1 MNTHFATSQRNDMRP
16 LAFEGLPATD
26 CHDQLQAFLAANQA
40 YLAQHGMPD
49 ALVFLAEPMHDS
61 ATGKIDWYTSAKE
74 RPVPLAELSEPEQQA
89 LLAKTEQYLDAMR
102 ALAEKGAKRHDIAAS
117 FLSLATMHPDK
128 QDIYSAGG
136 TPVLINWGFDPS
148 LVAHPE
154 NIIRLGE
161 KERTEPVRPEPAPEP
176 EQKPGPEA
184 QPVPEAS
191 AIPGPVPV
199 QSMTQAA
206 DTAATPPPVPPAA
219 STAYAGC
226 LPFLLPL
233 LLALLLLW
241 LILAIAGLVP
251 SPLPASCFHQAVPS
265 GNEPATGS
273 SLEERID
280 NEHARSRVLAEKADS
295 LNSMLKEHQAL
306 CLPREEPKPAAEA
319 PVTPPENP
327 AREEPAPPNPP
338 KEESKPLAESEM
350 PDFGTPPAVPETRQK
365 GEALQIPEEAARK
378 KDLSFLEGCWRS
390 VTGLKNSLTGR
401 PITAE
406 YCFSANGKGHRK
418 VTEDDGKICKG
429 SLKASFSGSKLTIK
443 ARSAHCPDGKSYVP
457 QKVICD
463 GTEYSTQC
471 HGLERNDDGSDH
483 TWDAGFVRK

>member
-40 YLAQHGMPD
+40 FLAQHGMPD
-49 ALVFLAEPMHDS
+49 ALVFLAEPMHDA

-74 RPVPLAELSEPEQQA
+74 RPVPLADLSGAEQQV
-89 LLAKTEQYLDAMR
+89 LLAKTQQCLDALR
-102 ALAEKGAKRHDIAAS
+102 ALAKNGAKRHDIAAS
-117 FLSLATMHPDK
+117 FLSLATMHPGE

-161 KERTEPVRPEPAPEP
+161 KARPEPVRPEPKPEP
-176 EQKPGPEA
+176 EPEPVPQA
-184 QPVPEAS
+184 QPAPEAS

-199 QSMTQAA
+199 QNIPQAA
-206 DTAATPPPVPPAA
+206 KTAATPPPVPPAT
-219 STAYAGC
+219 STTNAGC

-265 GNEPATGS
+265 GNAPAAGD
-273 SLEERID
+273 SLEQRID

-295 LNSMLKEHQAL
+295 LNNMVREHQAL

-319 PVTPPENP
+319 PVTPQEDPV
-327 AREEPAPPNPP
+327 REDPVPQ
-338 KEESKPLAESEM
+338 KQESQPLADSEM
-350 PDFGTPPAVPETRQK
+350 PDFGTPPAAPETEQK
-365 GEALQIPEEAARK
+365 GEAMQIPEEAARK

-406 YCFSANGKGHRK
+406 YCFSGDGEGYRN
-418 VTEDDGKICKG
+418 VTEDDGQICKG
-429 SLKASFSGSKLTIK
+429 PLKASFSGSKLNID
-443 ARSAHCPDGKSYVP
+443 ARDALCGDGRSYVP
-457 QKVICD
+457 QKVTCE
-463 GTEYSTQC
+463 GSENSTQC
-471 HGLERNDDGSDH
+471 YGREWDDVEGSENR
-483 TWDAGFVRK
+483 WEAGFVRK